1 MHMQEVKPVVFSHFR
16 HPRGQRQVVGR
27 KLEQRIVRD
36 RNLVIKNALVPPV
49 QPERLRIGDEV
60 YLVSQRRQLNSQL
73 RSHHPGAAVGGVA
86 CDSNAHNSFLK
97 KRVI

>member
-1 MHMQEVKPVVFSHFR
+1 MHMQEVKPVVFSHFQ
-16 HPRGQRQVVGR
+16 HPRRQRQVVGR

-60 YLVSQRRQLNSQL
+60 YLVSS
-73 RSHHPGAAVGGVA
+73 AASSIPSSVA
-86 CDSNAHNSFLK
+86 TTPEPP
-97 KRVI
+97 